1 MADNF
6 FRARLN
12 QTIDLQNPLAL
23 LAKRFP
29 WDAIEARIIPLHSLK
44 NRSGYFKHLLDLLGF
59 HQQLV
64 AAGASVAGLISL
76 SVRLMVSLLYRKYT
90 YNETDESLCQS
101 WSQDVCF
108 QF

>member
-44 NRSGYFKHLLDLLGF
+44 NRSGYFNIC
-59 HQQLV
+59 
-64 AAGASVAGLISL
+64 LICWAFIS
-76 SVRLMVSLLYRKYT
+76 
-90 YNETDESLCQS
+90 S
-101 WSQDVCF
+101 W
-108 QF
+108 